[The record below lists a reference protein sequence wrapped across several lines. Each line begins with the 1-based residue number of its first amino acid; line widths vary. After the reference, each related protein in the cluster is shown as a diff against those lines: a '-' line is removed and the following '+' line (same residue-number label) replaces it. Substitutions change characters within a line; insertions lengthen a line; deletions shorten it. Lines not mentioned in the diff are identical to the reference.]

1 MGLESSVVP
10 KAARY
15 YGAVCTQLSCLHLQ
29 TQPLRIAYSCVEEP
43 SGFACAPL
51 HLLRLNARLLS
62 VRGPQP
68 VHRSLARA
76 RLLPQSPLCVAA
88 GGRPSRPALP
98 TCGGSARPTISV
110 HSCSSQPSDGRRKV
124 VAKRTHASAA
134 TAALPATLR
143 QPDPSESG
151 ESLISFAA
159 RVRAS
164 GDRVDNP
171 SRHGLRD
178 PSPRRPRL
186 PRRRHP
192 PCRVGPHPCGSAGV
206 VAASTRTST
215 PSGPELLMGGK
226 SP

>member
-76 RLLPQSPLCVAA
+76 RLLPRSQGASPTAPRTSA
-88 GGRPSRPALP
+88 GPRTPWRVGQLLITDLRRGPLVSSFGVDVLARPLGPGGGGSIRRPPEGSRQTHARLGCHGCPP
-98 TCGGSARPTISV
+98 CNTSSARPKRK
-110 HSCSSQPSDGRRKV
+110 RREPNLV
-124 VAKRTHASAA
+124 
-134 TAALPATLR
+134 
-143 QPDPSESG
+143 
-151 ESLISFAA
+151 
-159 RVRAS
+159 
-164 GDRVDNP
+164 
-171 SRHGLRD
+171 
-178 PSPRRPRL
+178 RRPCSRQ
-186 PRRRHP
+186 R
-192 PCRVGPHPCGSAGV
+192 
-206 VAASTRTST
+206 
-215 PSGPELLMGGK
+215 
-226 SP
+226 